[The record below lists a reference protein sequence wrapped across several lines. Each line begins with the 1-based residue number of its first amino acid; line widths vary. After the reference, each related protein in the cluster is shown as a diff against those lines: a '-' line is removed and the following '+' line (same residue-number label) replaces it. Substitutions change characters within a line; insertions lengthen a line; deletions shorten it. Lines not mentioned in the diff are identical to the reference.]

1 MSTENDGSGDSVWED
16 HFHPPR
22 SNHARSESTRL
33 PPRRPG
39 DGLDYR
45 RPVTLSHGENVVIDL
60 TDEPDSPPRRS
71 GLQFPQDLM
80 NRTSPPADHPTVI
93 DLEAEPTVDPVHSSP
108 NSDDV
113 QFLESIS
120 VRPRP
125 IEPRFI
131 DSNGIPMHYPPYT
144 RSARGSGLGRSRRE
158 EEDIMLAGRRLY
170 ERLESMRGTILLGA
184 PDYTQPSQP
193 PPSSRRSSYKGLSPA
208 PEGFTRLLA
217 EDDVPVCP
225 NCEEELGTG
234 EGLKQQIHIAKPCGH
249 VYCGE
254 CATNRAI
261 SKAKKAASKTKPFS
275 KCQVAGCNKPVSSP
289 AAMYHLYL

>member
-16 HFHPPR
+16 HFHPSR

-45 RPVTLSHGENVVIDL
+45 RPVTLSRGENVIIDL

-80 NRTSPPADHPTVI
+80 NRTSPPADQPTVI
-93 DLEAEPTVDPVHSSP
+93 DLEAEPTADPVHSSP

-125 IEPRFI
+125 IEPRFL
-131 DSNGIPMHYPPYT
+131 DSNGMPMHYRPYT
-144 RSARGSGLGRSRRE
+144 RSARGSGLGRSTIEDE
-158 EEDIMLAGRRLY
+158 ELMRAGRRLY
-170 ERLESMRGTILLGA
+170 EQLESMRGAIHLGA
-184 PDYTQPSQP
+184 PAYTQPSQP
-193 PPSSRRSSYKGLSPA
+193 PPMSRRSSYKGLSPA

-249 VYCGE
+249 VS
-254 CATNRAI
+254 I
-261 SKAKKAASKTKPFS
+261 LH
-275 KCQVAGCNKPVSSP
+275 
-289 AAMYHLYL
+289 HLELIKSIL